1 MREWPEESID
11 FMMFS
16 PPYWGLRNYGESTEI
31 DWGDWKGQ
39 LGLEPTWQMYVAH
52 MVTVCR
58 ELKRVL
64 KKIGSMY
71 IVLGDTY
78 AGSGQGHKI
87 SEQRETYKKYS
98 KNLNFPFERP
108 TVKIADYQPK
118 CLMGIPWRVAFAL
131 IDDGWV
137 LRERIVWHKGNPM
150 PGSQKDRLTQT
161 CETIFHFVKNSGKAL
176 LWRNELTGEWI
187 SLRPRQVYFHVETHE
202 LKDKCPSKEERYAV
216 DEFGNRHLVWKPL
229 WRGFDYYYELDAIR
243 EPHETS
249 SLKRAGK
256 TGIVPFNLRVRDA
269 KRGKKGVFVEA
280 GKVKQLKASQ
290 EEVETYNYPEKAYP
304 PHEPRHFQLLQM
316 GIPHGGHTGKTVR
329 HDHPLGKN
337 PGDVFRSN
345 SKFLKSDVKTASPGG
360 RGIRAIKEGKLTTF
374 VRKRILD
381 VGAYL
386 KQKLKESGYKTEEL
400 AEIIKIKKTTI
411 DHYFRTDFTGQALP
425 DRHTWKLLK
434 PLLNLGE
441 YEDFIDEEIRSAL
454 PQPHPL
460 GKNPG
465 DVVSTKHDLAVNR
478 VGNFSYTDPLHVKAY
493 NTKGKNPGDVIK
505 YNSKY
510 EKSDYGQTL
519 QAFTREQTILKA
531 RKQSRID
538 AKRLFPNDL
547 QKQQEYINYIHDHDG
562 HPKGKNPG
570 DIIKTKNAQEAFLGH
585 PPTNYYRMG
594 EAEKGKNPGDFWSV
608 NTKPFKGAHF
618 AVYCE
623 EICVKPI
630 LSSCPPDGVVLDPM
644 AGSGTTCVVAKK
656 LGKKYIGIELNSEYV
671 TIAKKRLS
679 KIPEKLSSF
688 STVKRMKS

>member
-1 MREWPEESID
+1 MNLPINQVIEGNCLDVMQEWPDECID
-11 FMMFS
+11 FIQFS
-16 PPYWGLRNYGESTEI
+16 PPYWGLRNYGESTETV
-31 DWGDWKGQ
+31 WGGNHCEHEWVEERMTLVHENRNFQKGTQEEVHGNKPTTYIKKYDDKKAGFCVKCGAWKGQ
-39 LGLEPTWQMYVAH
+39 LGLEPTWQMYVEH
-52 MVTVCR
+52 MAEICR

-64 KKIGSMY
+64 KKTGSMY

-78 AGSGQGHKI
+78 AGSHCGKGDKTLFQNYRRLKVAD
-87 SEQRETYKKYS
+87 
-98 KNLNFPFERP
+98 NLYGKPSP
-108 TVKIADYQPK
+108 QAKATDYQPK
-118 CLMGIPWRVAFAL
+118 CLMGVPWRVAFAL
-131 IDDGWV
+131 IDDGWI
-137 LRERIVWHKGNPM
+137 LRNDIIWRKPNAM
-150 PGSQKDRLTQT
+150 PSSVKDRLATT
-161 CETIFHFVKNSGKAL
+161 YEHIFHFVKQRK
-176 LWRNELTGEWI
+176 
-187 SLRPRQVYFHVETHE
+187 YFY
-202 LKDKCPSKEERYAV
+202 D
-216 DEFGNRHLVWKPL
+216 
-229 WRGFDYYYELDAIR
+229 LDAIR
-243 EPHETS
+243 KPHTS
-249 SLKRAGK
+249 VKDLGRKRLDTKTPKHDLALKIGAGSI
-256 TGIVPFNLRVRDA
+256 GPSGYLV
-269 KRGKKGVFVEA
+269 
-280 GKVKQLKASQ
+280 Q
-290 EEVETYNYPEKAYP
+290 
-304 PHEPRHFQLLQM
+304 
-316 GIPHGGHTGKTVR
+316 
-329 HDHPLGKN
+329 HPLGKN

-594 EAEKGKNPGDFWSV
+594 ESEKGKNPGDYWSV

-618 AVYCE
+618 AVYPE
-623 EICVKPI
+623 AICVKPI

-679 KIPEKLSSF
+679 KISEKLSF
-688 STVKRMKS
+688 FFYC

>member
-1 MREWPEESID
+1 
-11 FMMFS
+11 
-16 PPYWGLRNYGESTEI
+16 
-31 DWGDWKGQ
+31 
-39 LGLEPTWQMYVAH
+39 MYV
-52 MVTVCR
+52 
-58 ELKRVL
+58 
-64 KKIGSMY
+64 
-71 IVLGDTY
+71 VLGDTY
-78 AGSGQGHKI
+78 AGSHCGKGDKTLFQNYRRLKVAD
-87 SEQRETYKKYS
+87 
-98 KNLNFPFERP
+98 NLYGKPSP
-108 TVKIADYQPK
+108 QAKATDYQPK
-118 CLMGIPWRVAFAL
+118 CLMGVPWRVAFAL
-131 IDDGWV
+131 IDDGWI
-137 LRERIVWHKGNPM
+137 LRNDIIWRKPNAM
-150 PGSQKDRLTQT
+150 PSSVKDRLTT
-161 CETIFHFVKNSGKAL
+161 TYEHIFHFVKQRK
-176 LWRNELTGEWI
+176 
-187 SLRPRQVYFHVETHE
+187 YFY
-202 LKDKCPSKEERYAV
+202 D
-216 DEFGNRHLVWKPL
+216 
-229 WRGFDYYYELDAIR
+229 LDAIR
-243 EPHETS
+243 KPHTS
-249 SLKRAGK
+249 VKDLGRKRLDTKTPKHDLALKIGAGSI
-256 TGIVPFNLRVRDA
+256 GPSGYLV
-269 KRGKKGVFVEA
+269 
-280 GKVKQLKASQ
+280 Q
-290 EEVETYNYPEKAYP
+290 
-304 PHEPRHFQLLQM
+304 
-316 GIPHGGHTGKTVR
+316 
-329 HDHPLGKN
+329 HPLGKN

-594 EAEKGKNPGDFWSV
+594 ESEKGKNPGDYWSV

-618 AVYCE
+618 AVYPE
-623 EICVKPI
+623 AICVKPI

-656 LGKKYIGIELNSEYV
+656 LGKKYIGIELNPEYV

-679 KIPEKLSSF
+679 KISEKLSF
-688 STVKRMKS
+688 FFYC

>member
-1 MREWPEESID
+1 MQEWPDECID
-11 FMMFS
+11 FIQFS
-16 PPYWGLRNYGESTEI
+16 PPYWGLRNYGESTETV
-31 DWGDWKGQ
+31 WGGNHCEHEWVEERMTLVHENRNFQKGTQEEVHGNKPTTYIKKYDDKKAGFCVKCGAWKGQ
-39 LGLEPTWQMYVAH
+39 LGLEPTWQMYVEH
-52 MVTVCR
+52 MATVCR

-64 KKIGSMY
+64 KRTGSMY

-78 AGSGQGHKI
+78 ATHQSGG
-87 SEQRETYKKYS
+87 KKS
-98 KNLNFPFERP
+98 PHNFRKPE
-108 TVKIADYQPK
+108 IADKIGYTLNRPKQASYQEK

-131 IDDGWV
+131 IDDGWI
-137 LRERIVWHKGNPM
+137 LRNDIVWHKPNAM
-150 PGSQKDRLTQT
+150 PSSVKDRLATT
-161 CETIFHFVKNSGKAL
+161 YEHIFHFVKQRK
-176 LWRNELTGEWI
+176 
-187 SLRPRQVYFHVETHE
+187 YFY
-202 LKDKCPSKEERYAV
+202 D
-216 DEFGNRHLVWKPL
+216 
-229 WRGFDYYYELDAIR
+229 LDAIR
-243 EPHETS
+243 KPHTS
-249 SLKRAGK
+249 VKDLGRKRLDTKTPKHDLALKIGAGSI
-256 TGIVPFNLRVRDA
+256 GPSGYLV
-269 KRGKKGVFVEA
+269 
-280 GKVKQLKASQ
+280 Q
-290 EEVETYNYPEKAYP
+290 
-304 PHEPRHFQLLQM
+304 
-316 GIPHGGHTGKTVR
+316 
-329 HDHPLGKN
+329 HPLGKN

-594 EAEKGKNPGDFWSV
+594 ESEKGKNPGDYWSV

-618 AVYCE
+618 AVYPE
-623 EICVKPI
+623 AICVKPI

-656 LGKKYIGIELNSEYV
+656 LGKKYIGIELNPEYV

-679 KIPEKLSSF
+679 KISEKLSF
-688 STVKRMKS
+688 FFYC